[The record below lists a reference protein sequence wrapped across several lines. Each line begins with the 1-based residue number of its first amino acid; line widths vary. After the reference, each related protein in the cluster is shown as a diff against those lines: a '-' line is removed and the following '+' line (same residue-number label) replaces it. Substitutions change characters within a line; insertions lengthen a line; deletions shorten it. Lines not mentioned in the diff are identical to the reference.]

1 MSALRRSKPVEE
13 VLRPVADRRDRFLA
27 VCVAGALLF
36 TVLVLVL
43 VGADAWYLATHG
55 TGPGDVVRILSR
67 PAIRHAVLMSLTTS
81 LGSLL
86 LTLAVSLPVG
96 YVLSRCRFP
105 GHALLN
111 TLVDVPIVI
120 PPVVV
125 GISLLAFFGT
135 GAGQVAKQAL
145 ANLGLSL
152 ISGLGIVLCQF
163 LVSVP
168 YCIRAAK
175 SAFDEV
181 DRELEAVAMVLGCS
195 RWRAFRGVTLPL
207 ARNGLLAGGV
217 MAWARAIGVFGPI
230 MAFVGTGPRVQVMPT
245 CIWLELSVGNIEV
258 SLTLALVML
267 ALSGA
272 ALMAVH
278 VLAPGRSW
286 T

>member
-1 MSALRRSKPVEE
+1 M
-13 VLRPVADRRDRFLA
+13 ADRRDAFLLACA
-27 VCVAGALLF
+27 VAAGLF
-36 TVLVLVL
+36 TLVVVVL
-43 VGADAWYLATHG
+43 VGADAWYLVTHG
-55 TGPGDVVRILSR
+55 TRAAQVARILTR
-67 PAIRHAVLMSLTTS
+67 PAIRHAVVMSLTTS
-81 LGSLL
+81 LCSLL
-86 LTLAVSLPVG
+86 LTLAFSLPVG
-96 YVLSRCRFP
+96 YLLSRCRFP

-125 GISLLAFFGT
+125 GISLLAFFGS
-135 GAGQVAKQAL
+135 GMGQTLRQAL
-145 ANLGLSL
+145 SAMGLSL

-168 YCIRAAK
+168 YCIRATK

-207 ARNGLLAGGV
+207 AWNGLLAGGV

-245 CIWLELSVGNIEV
+245 CVWLELSVGNIEV

-267 ALSGA
+267 ALSGV
-272 ALMAVH
+272 ALVTVH
-278 VLAPGRSW
+278 SLAPGRSW